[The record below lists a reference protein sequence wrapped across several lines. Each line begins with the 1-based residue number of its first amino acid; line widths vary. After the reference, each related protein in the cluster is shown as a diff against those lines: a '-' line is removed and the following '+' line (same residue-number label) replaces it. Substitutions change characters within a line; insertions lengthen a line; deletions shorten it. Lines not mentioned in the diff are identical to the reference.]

1 VRPKKAAKSTKPKGK
16 ARMKSQGP
24 FAASPEALADE
35 AFKIQQ
41 KLGAGLNTLR
51 EVDDVEYGATTKEA
65 VWSDGKVVLYR
76 YRGETAPTAKVPLLI
91 SYALVNRPYMVD
103 LQEDRSIVRGLL
115 ARGEDVYII
124 DWGYP
129 DRSDRYLTLEDYVER
144 FLGGCDRLSAPHA
157 RAGSDQPARH
167 LPGRHVLAVLR
178 LAAPAEDP
186 QPHHHGHAGGLPHR
200 GQHAVQL
207 DARAWTSTCSS
218 TRSATC
224 RRT

>member
-1 VRPKKAAKSTKPKGK
+1 MTP
-16 ARMKSQGP
+16 QGP
-24 FAASPEALADE
+24 FAASPEALANE
-35 AFKIQQ
+35 ALKVQQ

-51 EVDDVEYGATTKEA
+51 EVDDVEYGATIKEA

-144 FLGGCDRLSAPHA
+144 FLGGCIDYL
-157 RAGSDQPARH
+157 
-167 LPGRHVLAVLR
+167 
-178 LAAPAEDP
+178 
-186 QPHHHGHAGGLPHR
+186 
-200 GQHAVQL
+200 
-207 DARAWTSTCSS
+207 
-218 TRSATC
+218 
-224 RRT
+224 RRTHGLDSINLLGICQGGTFSLCYA